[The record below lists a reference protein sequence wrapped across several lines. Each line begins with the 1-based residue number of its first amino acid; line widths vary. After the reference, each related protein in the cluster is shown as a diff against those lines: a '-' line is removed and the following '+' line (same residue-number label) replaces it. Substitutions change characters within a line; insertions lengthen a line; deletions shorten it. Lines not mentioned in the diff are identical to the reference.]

1 MIFARRLALLAGVVL
16 PLGETARRWHQLGDP
31 RMFFAWFDDWLIGA
45 FLLYGAWRVRRRTRR
60 TGQASLAA
68 AWGFTLAIGIVSFV
82 ESLTATDSL
91 DPTGAPMGDRRLD
104 QGGDARLAIAAL
116 VSVLRWRLVRRRA
129 AGAVTARPVE
139 IC

>member
-16 PLGETARRWHQLGDP
+16 PLGETVRRWHQLGDP
-31 RMFFAWFDDWLIGA
+31 RMFFAWFDDWAIGA
-45 FLLYGAWRVRRRTRR
+45 FLLYGAWRVARDAP

-91 DPTGAPMGDRRLD
+91 DPSGAPMSIVVWIK
-104 QGGDARLAIAAL
+104 AVMLALAVAAL
-116 VSVLRWRLVRRRA
+116 VSVLRWRPSGRNDL
-129 AGAVTARPVE
+129 P
-139 IC
+139 